1 MQIRE
6 CAKKAT
12 VRLLFAGNWW
22 FFALFP
28 RRGISWSNLSLFWR
42 WKFNCLERG
51 HLPQGD
57 LWATMTFCWLSQK
70 DSCCWMHGHCQCGNT
85 TVYQGCEKAKKT
97 QSHWTESVS
106 ASPRVTKS
114 HRRGGRDQAEQMS
127 PSSEELIPN
136 WRSFLSMPIGL
147 ILLHTELFARLG
159 LSSSRLIP
167 EMLWNVNISVQIDVM
182 VDFSG
187 HAMHFLDN
195 CGWFQ

>member
-1 MQIRE
+1 M
-6 CAKKAT
+6 CGKKAT

-106 ASPRVTKS
+106 ASPRVTAQE
-114 HRRGGRDQAEQMS
+114 RAGGYQAVKCHL
-127 PSSEELIPN
+127 PWKASSEELTPN
-136 WRSFLSMPIGL
+136 WRSFLR
-147 ILLHTELFARLG
+147 LHVCLVVLFCRIE
-159 LSSSRLIP
+159 S
-167 EMLWNVNISVQIDVM
+167 
-182 VDFSG
+182 FS
-187 HAMHFLDN
+187 LD
-195 CGWFQ
+195 